1 MSHSAS
7 PPQGRELRI
16 LCLAALGVVYG
27 DIGTSPIYALRESF
41 HSSHGIAA
49 TQANT
54 YGVLSLIFWSLLV
67 VISFK
72 YLVLVM
78 RADNRGE
85 GGIIALTALVMP
97 RGDGAKERSSGR
109 HMLVLLGLFG
119 AALLYGDSM
128 ITPAISVLSAVEG
141 LHLAW
146 PALDPYVVP
155 ITLGILV
162 GLFAFQKRG
171 TAGVGAIFGPITL
184 VWFATLA
191 LLGVIQIARYPTVLV
206 SLNPMYGVAFFAQ
219 NGFRGLLVLGSVF
232 LVVTGGEA
240 LYADMGHFG
249 KRPIRLTWV
258 ALVLPALVLN
268 YFGQG
273 ALIIAEP
280 ETLAHPFFSMAP
292 AWALLPLVGL
302 ATAATVIASQAVISG
317 AFSLTRQAI
326 QLGYLPRMQVR
337 HTSDKHIGQIY
348 LPAINWALMLA
359 CIGLVLGFR
368 TSGNLAA
375 AYGVAVTTDMVFTTL
390 LFAVVARVRF
400 RWNLWL
406 VIALSAAL
414 LVVDVAFWGANLPK
428 IPHGGWF
435 PLLIAG
441 IMFTLMTTWK
451 RGRAVISERFD
462 GRQLPVVD
470 FLRSLEGHPP
480 QRVPGTAVF
489 MTSNSHGVPKALL
502 HNLKHNRV
510 LHERV
515 ILLTL
520 DIQDVPRVPK
530 HDRYSVADLGQGFHR
545 VVAHFGFTESPDVPD
560 VLRHVDIK
568 DYEYREMT
576 SSFFLAE
583 ITVVI
588 GERPAMTYWRSVLF
602 ERMTRNALRASSYFN
617 IPPNRVVGMG
627 AQVEI

>member
-1 MSHSAS
+1 M
-7 PPQGRELRI
+7 
-16 LCLAALGVVYG
+16 VYG

-41 HSSHGIAA
+41 HTSHGIAA

-54 YGVLSLIFWSLLV
+54 YGVLSLIFWSLVV
-67 VISFK
+67 VISLK

-97 RGDGAKERSSGR
+97 RGTAALAGGR
-109 HMLVLLGLFG
+109 HVLVLLGLFG

-141 LHLAW
+141 LHV
-146 PALDPYVVP
+146 ALPSLERFVIPLTV
-155 ITLGILV
+155 GILV
-162 GLFAFQKRG
+162 GLFAFQRRG
-171 TAGVGAIFGPITL
+171 TAGVGAVFGPITL
-184 VWFATLA
+184 IWFLVLA
-191 LLGVIQIARYPTVLV
+191 LLGILQIARHPTVLV
-206 SLNPMYGVAFFAQ
+206 SLNPWYAFEFFRE
-219 NGFRGLLVLGSVF
+219 NGPRGILVLGSVF

-249 KRPIRLTWV
+249 TRPIRLTWV
-258 ALVLPALVLN
+258 ALVLPALLLN

-280 ETLAHPFFSMAP
+280 ETLEHPFFSMAP
-292 AWALLPLVGL
+292 EWALLPLVGL

-317 AFSLTRQAI
+317 AFSLTRQAM
-326 QLGYLPRMQVR
+326 QLGYLPRLQVR
-337 HTSDKHIGQIY
+337 HTSSEHIGQIY
-348 LPAINWALMLA
+348 MPAINWALMLA

-400 RWNLWL
+400 GWNIWA
-406 VIALSAAL
+406 VSALAAAL
-414 LVVDVAFWGANLPK
+414 LAVDVAFWGANLPK

-435 PLLIAG
+435 PLAIALV
-441 IMFTLMTTWK
+441 MFTLMTTWK
-451 RGRAVISERFD
+451 RGKAILAERFE
-462 GRQLPVVD
+462 GRPLPVAD
-470 FLRSLEGHPP
+470 FLKSLEARPP
-480 QRVPGTAVF
+480 SQVPGTAVF
-489 MTSNSHGVPKALL
+489 MTSRAQGVPRALL

-515 ILLTL
+515 LLLTV
-520 DIQDVPRVPK
+520 DIQDVPRVPEAE
-530 HDRYSVADLGQGFHR
+530 RYSVTDLGRGFHR
-545 VVAHFGFTESPDVPD
+545 VVAHFGFTESPDVPEI
-560 VLRHVDIK
+560 LRKAGIPG
-568 DYEYREMT
+568 YEYREMT
-576 SSFFLAE
+576 NSFFLGE
-583 ITVVI
+583 VSVI
-588 GERPAMTYWRSVLF
+588 VGENPVMARWRSVLF
-602 ERMTRNALRASSYFN
+602 ERMTRNALRASAYFN
-617 IPPNRVVGMG
+617 LPPNRVVGMS

>member
-1 MSHSAS
+1 MTHPTK
-7 PPQGRELRI
+7 PPTGRDLRV

-41 HSSHGIAA
+41 HTSHGIAA

-54 YGVLSLIFWSLLV
+54 YGVLSLIFWSLVV
-67 VISFK
+67 VISLK
-72 YLVLVM
+72 YLMLVM

-97 RGDGAKERSSGR
+97 RGAAPLKSGR
-109 HMLVLLGLFG
+109 HVLILLGLFG

-141 LHLAW
+141 LQV
-146 PALDPYVVP
+146 ALPSLERFVIPLTV
-155 ITLGILV
+155 GILV

-171 TAGVGAIFGPITL
+171 TAGVGAVFGPITL
-184 VWFATLA
+184 IWFLVLA
-191 LLGVIQIARYPTVLV
+191 LLGTVQIARHPAVLA
-206 SLNPMYGVAFFAQ
+206 SLNPWYAFAFFRENGAQ
-219 NGFRGLLVLGSVF
+219 GMLVLGSVF

-249 KRPIRLTWV
+249 KRPIRLTWI

-280 ETLAHPFFSMAP
+280 ETLEHPFFSMAP
-292 AWALLPLVGL
+292 DWALLPLVGL

-317 AFSLTRQAI
+317 AFSLTRQAM
-326 QLGYLPRMQVR
+326 QLGYLPRLQVR
-337 HTSDKHIGQIY
+337 HTSQQHIGQIY
-348 LPAINWALMLA
+348 MPAINWALMLA

-390 LFAVVARVRF
+390 LFAVVARLRF
-400 RWNLWL
+400 GWDIRA
-406 VIALSAAL
+406 VIALTAGL

-435 PLLIAG
+435 PLVIALF
-441 IMFTLMTTWK
+441 MFTLMTTWK
-451 RGRAVISERFD
+451 RGRAILAERFE
-462 GRQLPVVD
+462 GRPLPMED
-470 FLRSLEGHPP
+470 FLHSLEGHPP
-480 QRVPGTAVF
+480 PRVPGTAVF
-489 MTSNSHGVPKALL
+489 MTSSSEGVPRALL

-515 ILLTL
+515 LLLTV
-520 DIQDVPRVPK
+520 DIQDVPRVRQSE
-530 HDRYSVADLGQGFHR
+530 RYSVSAMGQGFHR
-545 VVAHFGFTESPDVPD
+545 VVAHFGFAESPDVPD
-560 VLRHVDIK
+560 ILRNVQIP
-568 DYEYREMT
+568 DYQYREMT
-576 SSFFLAE
+576 HSFFLGE
-583 ITVVI
+583 VSVI
-588 GERPAMTYWRSVLF
+588 VSDKPVMAHWRSVLF
-602 ERMTRNALRASSYFN
+602 ERMTRNALRASAYFN

>member
-1 MSHSAS
+1 MTHPKK
-7 PPQGRELRI
+7 PPTGRDLRV

-41 HSSHGIAA
+41 HTSHGIAA
-49 TQANT
+49 TMANT
-54 YGVLSLIFWSLLV
+54 YGILSLIFWSLLV

-78 RADNRGE
+78 KADNRGE

-97 RGDGAKERSSGR
+97 RGAAALKGGR
-109 HMLVLLGLFG
+109 HALVLLGLFG

-141 LHLAW
+141 LHV
-146 PALDPYVVP
+146 ALPSLERFVIPLTV
-155 ITLGILV
+155 GILI
-162 GLFAFQKRG
+162 GLFAFQRRG
-171 TAGVGAIFGPITL
+171 TAGVGAVFGPVTL
-184 VWFATLA
+184 VWFLVLA
-191 LLGVIQIARYPTVLV
+191 LLGTLQIARHPTVLV
-206 SLNPMYGVAFFAQ
+206 SLNPGYAVEFFRE
-219 NGFRGLLVLGSVF
+219 NGPRGLLVLGSVF

-249 KRPIRLTWV
+249 KRPIRLTWT

-280 ETLAHPFFSMAP
+280 ETLEHPFFSMAP
-292 AWALLPLVGL
+292 EWALLPLVGL

-317 AFSLTRQAI
+317 AFSLTRQAM
-326 QLGYLPRMQVR
+326 QLGYLPRLQVR
-337 HTSDKHIGQIY
+337 HTSKEHIGQIY
-348 LPAINWALMLA
+348 MPAINWALMLA

-390 LFAVVARVRF
+390 LFAVVARMRF
-400 RWNLWL
+400 GWSVWA
-406 VIALSAAL
+406 VTALATGL

-435 PLLIAG
+435 PLVVALF
-441 IMFTLMTTWK
+441 MFTLMTTWK
-451 RGRAVISERFD
+451 RGRAILSERFD
-462 GRQLPVVD
+462 GRPLPVAD

-480 QRVPGTAVF
+480 PRVPGTGVF
-489 MTSNSHGVPKALL
+489 MSSTPAGVPRALL

-515 ILLTL
+515 ILLTVE
-520 DIQDVPRVPK
+520 IEDVPRVNESE
-530 HDRYSVADLGQGFHR
+530 RYGVTSLGQGFHR
-545 VVAHFGFTESPDVPD
+545 VVARFGFTESPDVPD
-560 VLRHVDIK
+560 ILRNVDIP

-576 SSFFLAE
+576 HSFFFGE
-583 ITVVI
+583 ISVI
-588 GERPAMTYWRSVLF
+588 VGEKPAMARWRSVLF
-602 ERMTRNALRASSYFN
+602 ERMTRNALRASTYFN

>member
-1 MSHSAS
+1 MSRHHT
-7 PPQGRELRI
+7 PPKGRELWV
-16 LCLAALGVVYG
+16 LSLAALGVVYG

-54 YGVLSLIFWSLLV
+54 YGVLSLIFWSLVV

-72 YLVLVM
+72 YLVMVM

-97 RGDGAKERSSGR
+97 RGPWADSRRRQA
-109 HMLVLLGLFG
+109 LVLVGLFG

-141 LHLAW
+141 LHVAV
-146 PALDPYVVP
+146 PALEPFVIPLTVA
-155 ITLGILV
+155 ILV
-162 GLFAFQKRG
+162 GLFLFQARG
-171 TAGVGAIFGPITL
+171 TAGVGAVFGPVTL
-184 VWFATLA
+184 LWFTVLA
-191 LLGVIQIARYPTVLV
+191 VLGAVQIARHPGVLV
-206 SLNPMYGVAFFAQ
+206 SLNPMYAVDFFRENGARGV
-219 NGFRGLLVLGSVF
+219 LVLGSVF

-249 KRPIRLTWV
+249 KRPIRLTWMV
-258 ALVLPALVLN
+258 LVLPALLLN

-280 ETLAHPFFSMAP
+280 ETLDHPFFSMAP
-292 AWALLPLVGL
+292 EWALLPLVGL

-317 AFSLTRQAI
+317 AFSLTSQAV
-326 QLGYLPRMQVR
+326 QLGYLPRLQVR
-337 HTSDKHIGQIY
+337 HTSEKHIGQIY
-348 LPAINWALMLA
+348 MPAINWALMLA

-375 AYGVAVTTDMVFTTL
+375 AYGVAVTTDMVFTTI
-390 LFAVVARVRF
+390 LFAVVARLRF
-400 RWNLWL
+400 RWNLWAVL
-406 VIALSAAL
+406 GLATSL
-414 LVVDVAFWGANLPK
+414 LIVDVAFWGANLPK

-435 PLLIAG
+435 PLIIAG
-441 IMFTLMTTWK
+441 VMFTLMTTWK
-451 RGRAVISERFD
+451 RGRAILSERFD
-462 GRQLPVVD
+462 GRPLPVAD
-470 FLRSLEGHPP
+470 FLRSLQGHPP
-480 QRVPGTAVF
+480 PRVPGTAVF
-489 MTSNSHGVPKALL
+489 MTSSSAGVPKALL

-515 ILLTL
+515 IILTV
-520 DIQDVPRVPK
+520 DIQDVPRVPESE
-530 HDRYSVADLGQGFHR
+530 RYTVKDYGQGFHR
-545 VVAHFGFTESPDVPD
+545 VVARFGFTESPDVPEI
-560 VLRHVDIK
+560 LRSVEIP
-568 DYEYREMT
+568 DYQYREMT
-576 SSFFLAE
+576 NSFFLGE
-583 ITVVI
+583 VSVVVGSRTVM
-588 GERPAMTYWRSVLF
+588 AHWRSVLF
-602 ERMTRNALRASSYFN
+602 ERMTRNALRASAYFN